1 MGYLSHDEQ
10 PNNFMNKPLRETI
23 EWRLI
28 VLIIDVAVI
37 SLIVRDFSK
46 ATIFAIGMFIFK
58 TVIFYIWRT
67 KRG

>member
-1 MGYLSHDEQ
+1 
-10 PNNFMNKPLRETI
+10 MNKPLRETI